1 MGHSGR
7 HQGSIR
13 GSGPPFQLTAPRG
26 ETTSGVTGWKD
37 VVLRV
42 RAQVRDDNVPL
53 LSAGVAFYPM
63 LSIFPALIA
72 VISIYGLVAEPQT
85 ARAQVQKLA
94 GVIPKEARGTPVGQV
109 EAPTPSAGRGRS

>member
-7 HQGSIR
+7 HQGSSR
-13 GSGPPFQLTAPRG
+13 GSAAPLQLTAPRG

-42 RAQVRDDNVPL
+42 RAQVRDDNVSL
-53 LSAGVAFYPM
+53 LSAGVAFYAM

-72 VISIYGLVAEPQT
+72 VISIYGLVAEPET
-85 ARAQVQKLA
+85 ARAQVQRLA
-94 GVIPKEARGTPVGQV
+94 GVMPRQARQTLIGQL
-109 EAPTPSAGRGRS
+109 EGPTHSARRG